1 MVDQVYGEARMTS
14 MVKVRC
20 QDPEP
25 GVVLGLG
32 FWKAVGAGNWY
43 V

>member
-1 MVDQVYGEARMTS
+1 MVDQVYGEACLTS

-20 QDPEP
+20 QDHKP
-25 GVVLGLG
+25 GLDIGLG
-32 FWKAVGAGNWY
+32 MWKNVGAGYWY